1 MTMRKSSVLLSAAS
15 AVAVGLLGQ
24 NSFAAE
30 ESADTGGLEEITVT
44 ARKRSENLQDVGVSI
59 SALGASEIARRSDVD
74 LQTFAN
80 IAPNVIINDLQ
91 QGPGSP
97 AAISIRGV
105 GTTDVEK
112 NFDPTV
118 GVVVDGVF
126 IGVNSGA
133 MIKAIDLQ
141 SMEILRGP
149 QGTLFG
155 RNSVG
160 GVINVTRSKA
170 STDGFSGAVRAGAG
184 NNGDLQV
191 DGYVNFA
198 VSEKFAFKLGVAK
211 RDNDGWYFNR
221 TRNTDVGKVEF
232 LQLSPSF
239 TFKPTDNLEISYR
252 FDKTEQDQDA
262 NTVVNMAQP
271 NQAWCFFYSQCAQN
285 LDAPQSGDRYTVLQN
300 GNGTYQTYFD
310 SDLHIANIGWDVNEG
325 NRVEY
330 VFGKFSTDEKVFQ
343 DWDGTALTLYHTDRP
358 ATWDQV
364 SHELRWV
371 HSGDRLDYTVGVYAW
386 DSDYRIDLRSYI
398 GFGDLLFGLPMGTV
412 LTVDQ
417 TVVQNTKSKAAFFEG
432 DYKLTDALTL
442 TIGGRYTKDDKDSGV
457 IDPSMVST
465 DPMNPQLPPGGNLNS
480 PFAES
485 WSEFTPK
492 VNLRY
497 RLNPDAMVYGL
508 YSKGYRAGGFNGRP
522 GAFFAAQTPYDPETV
537 DNFELGWK
545 SEWMDGRVRL
555 NGSVFLMKYD
565 DKQEEQSVPTTVGTG
580 QQTLVTNAARA
591 EIKGLEVDFLAKI
604 SDNFTLGGNV
614 GVLDS
619 KFKELVDTDPATPVG
634 QRDLSRLKLRRAPE
648 LTATL
653 SPNYTWNVGTGSM
666 WVQADLRYVDD
677 QELTFLNS
685 PQSHV
690 DAHEVLDASIG
701 YRLNNT
707 TVTLWGMNL
716 TDDDSWTQAYDVGT
730 SVTFP
735 GLWTY
740 AAARAPRSYGIRVSH
755 NFGNR

>member
-1 MTMRKSSVLLSAAS
+1 MTMAKSRVLLSTAGV
-15 AVAVGLLGQ
+15 VAITCF
-24 NSFAAE
+24 SPTTYAAE
-30 ESADTGGLEEITVT
+30 DQLGALEEITVT
-44 ARKRSENLQDVGVSI
+44 ARKRAENLQDVGTSI
-59 SALGASEIARRSDVD
+59 SALGAEEIERRSDID

-80 IAPNVIINDLQ
+80 VAPNVVINDLQ

-97 AAISIRGV
+97 AAISVRGV

-118 GVVVDGVF
+118 GVVVDGIF

-155 RNSVG
+155 RNSIG
-160 GVINVTRSKA
+160 GVINVTRSTA
-170 STDGFSGAVRAGAG
+170 STDSFSGAVRAGAG
-184 NNGDLQV
+184 NHGDLQL

-198 VSEKFAFKLGVAK
+198 VSDKFAFKLGAAK
-211 RDNDGWYFNR
+211 RDNDGWFFNR

-239 TFKPTDNLEISYR
+239 TFKPTENLEISYR

-262 NTVVNMAQP
+262 NTVVNMAQA
-271 NQAWCFFYSQCAQN
+271 NQAWCFFYTQCAPN
-285 LDAPQSGDRYTVLQN
+285 LDTPQSGDRYTVLQN

-310 SDLHIANIGWDVNEG
+310 SELHIANIGWDVREG
-325 NRVEY
+325 DRIEY
-330 VFGKFSTDEKVFQ
+330 VFGRFSTDEKVFQ

-358 ATWDQV
+358 AVWNQT

-371 HSGDRLDYTVGVYAW
+371 HTGDKLDYTVGLYAW

-417 TVVQNTKSKAAFFEG
+417 TVVQNTESKAAFFEA
-432 DYKLTDALTL
+432 DYRLTDALTL
-442 TIGGRYTKDDKDSGV
+442 TVGGRYTEDDKDSGL
-457 IDPSMVST
+457 IDAGMPALAT
-465 DPMNPQLPPGGNLNS
+465 LGNLNN
-480 PFAES
+480 PFKKS

-497 RLNPDAMVYGL
+497 RFNEDAMVYGL

-522 GAFFAAQTPYDPETV
+522 GTYEAASIAYDPETV
-537 DNFELGWK
+537 DNYELGWK
-545 SEWMDGRVRL
+545 TEWLNGRVRF
-555 NGSVFLMKYD
+555 NGSVFVMKYD
-565 DKQEEQSVPTTVGTG
+565 DKQEEQSVPTTSGTG

-591 EIKGLEVDFLAKI
+591 EIKGLEFDVLAKV
-604 SDNFTLGGNV
+604 SENFTIGGNV
-614 GVLDS
+614 GILDS
-619 KFKELVDTDPATPVG
+619 KFKELVDTDPATPVN
-634 QRDLSRLKLRRAPE
+634 QRDLSYLKLRRAPD
-648 LTATL
+648 LTVTV
-653 SPNYTWNVGTGSM
+653 SPNYTWEVGNGRM
-666 WVQADLRYVDD
+666 WVQADLRYVDEM
-677 QELTFLNS
+677 ELTFLNS

-701 YRLNNT
+701 YTINQT
-707 TVTLWGMNL
+707 TITLWGMNL

-740 AAARAPRSYGIRVSH
+740 ASARAPRAFGLRVSH
-755 NFGNR
+755 NFGKR

>member
-1 MTMRKSSVLLSAAS
+1 MEKSMVLLAA
-15 AVAVGLLGQ
+15 AGVVAMS
-24 NSFAAE
+24 SFSPTARAAE
-30 ESADTGGLEEITVT
+30 NTADTGGLEEITVT
-44 ARKRSENLQDVGVSI
+44 ARKRAENLQDVGTSI
-59 SALGASEIARRSDVD
+59 SALSVEEIQRRSDVD

-80 IAPNVIINDLQ
+80 VAPNVIINDLQ

-97 AAISIRGV
+97 AAISVRGV

-118 GVVVDGVF
+118 GVVVDGIF

-133 MIKAIDLQ
+133 MIKAIDLTG
-141 SMEILRGP
+141 MEILRGP

-155 RNSVG
+155 RNSIG
-160 GVINVTRSKA
+160 GVINVTRGKA
-170 STDGFSGAVRAGAG
+170 STDGFDAAVRAGAG
-184 NNGDLQV
+184 NYGDLQL

-198 VSEKFAFKLGVAK
+198 VSDKFAFKLGAAK
-211 RDNDGWYFNR
+211 RDNDGWFFNR
-221 TRNTDVGKVEF
+221 TRNSDVGKVEF
-232 LQLSPSF
+232 LQISPSF
-239 TFKPTDNLEISYR
+239 TWRPTEALEISYR
-252 FDKTEQDQDA
+252 FDTTQQDQDA
-262 NTVVNMAQP
+262 NTVLNVAQP
-271 NQAWCFFYSQCAQN
+271 NQAWCFFYNQCAQGLQN
-285 LDAPQSGDRYTVLQN
+285 PQSGDRYTVLQN
-300 GNGTYQTYFD
+300 GVGTYQTFFD

-325 NRVEY
+325 NRIEY
-330 VFGKFSTDEKVFQ
+330 VFGRFSTEEEVFQ

-358 ATWDQV
+358 ATWDQT

-371 HSGDRLDYTVGVYAW
+371 HSGDRLDYTVGLYLW
-386 DSDYRIDLRSYI
+386 ESDYRIDLRSYI

-417 TVVQNTKSKAAFFEG
+417 TVVQNTDSKAAFFEA
-432 DYKLTDALTL
+432 DYRLTDALTL
-442 TIGGRYTKDDKDSGV
+442 TVGGRYTEDEKDSGL
-457 IDPSMVST
+457 IDAGM
-465 DPMNPQLPPGGNLNS
+465 PQLATLGSLAN
-480 PFAES
+480 PFAKS

-492 VNLRY
+492 LNLRY
-497 RLNPDAMVYGL
+497 RVNEDAMVYGL

-522 GAFFAAQTPYDPETV
+522 GTYEAASIAYDPETV

-545 SEWMDGRVRL
+545 TEWMNGRVRL

-580 QQTLVTNAARA
+580 QQTIVTNAARA
-591 EIKGLEVDFLAKI
+591 EIKGLELDFLAKI
-604 SDNFTLGGNV
+604 SDNFTLGGNL

-619 KFKELVDTDPATPVG
+619 KFKELVDTDPATPVN
-634 QRDLSRLKLRRAPE
+634 QRDLSYLKLRRAPE
-648 LTATL
+648 LTATI
-653 SPNYTWNVGTGSM
+653 SPNYTWNVGNGSM
-666 WVQADLRYVDD
+666 WIQADLRYVDD

-685 PQSHV
+685 PQSRV
-690 DAHEVLDASIG
+690 KAHEVLDASIG
-701 YRLNNT
+701 YRLNQT
-707 TVTLWGMNL
+707 TFTLWGMNL

-740 AAARAPRSYGIRVSH
+740 AAARPPRAFGVRVSH

>member
-1 MTMRKSSVLLSAAS
+1 MEKSMVLLAA
-15 AVAVGLLGQ
+15 AGVVAMSGF
-24 NSFAAE
+24 SPTARAAE
-30 ESADTGGLEEITVT
+30 NTADTGGLEEITVT
-44 ARKRSENLQDVGVSI
+44 ARKRAENLQDVGTSI
-59 SALGASEIARRSDVD
+59 SALSVEEIQRRSDVD

-80 IAPNVIINDLQ
+80 VAPNVIINDLQ

-97 AAISIRGV
+97 AAISVRGV

-118 GVVVDGVF
+118 GVVVDGIF

-133 MIKAIDLQ
+133 MIKAIDLTG
-141 SMEILRGP
+141 MEILRGP

-155 RNSVG
+155 RNSIG
-160 GVINVTRSKA
+160 GVINVTRGKA
-170 STDGFSGAVRAGAG
+170 STDGFDAAVRAGAG
-184 NNGDLQV
+184 NYGDLQL

-198 VSEKFAFKLGVAK
+198 VSDKFAFKLGAAK
-211 RDNDGWYFNR
+211 RDNDGWFFNR
-221 TRNTDVGKVEF
+221 TRNSDVGKVEF
-232 LQLSPSF
+232 LQISPSF
-239 TFKPTDNLEISYR
+239 TWRPTEALEISYR
-252 FDKTEQDQDA
+252 FDTTQQDQDA
-262 NTVVNMAQP
+262 NTVLNVAQP
-271 NQAWCFFYSQCAQN
+271 NQAWCFFYNQCAQGLQN
-285 LDAPQSGDRYTVLQN
+285 PQSGDRYTVLQN
-300 GNGTYQTYFD
+300 GVGTYQTFFD

-325 NRVEY
+325 NRIEY
-330 VFGKFSTDEKVFQ
+330 VFGRFSTEEEVFQ

-358 ATWDQV
+358 ATWDQT

-371 HSGDRLDYTVGVYAW
+371 HSGDRLDYTVGLYLW
-386 DSDYRIDLRSYI
+386 ESDYRIDLRSYI

-417 TVVQNTKSKAAFFEG
+417 TVVQNTDSKAAFFEA
-432 DYKLTDALTL
+432 DYRLTDALTL
-442 TIGGRYTKDDKDSGV
+442 TVGGRYTEDEKDSGL
-457 IDPSMVST
+457 IDAGM
-465 DPMNPQLPPGGNLNS
+465 PQLATLGSLAN
-480 PFAES
+480 PFAKS

-492 VNLRY
+492 LNLRY
-497 RLNPDAMVYGL
+497 RVNEDAMVYGL

-522 GAFFAAQTPYDPETV
+522 GTYEAASIAYDPETV

-545 SEWMDGRVRL
+545 TEWMNGRVRL

-580 QQTLVTNAARA
+580 QQTIVTNAARA
-591 EIKGLEVDFLAKI
+591 EIKGLELDFLAKI
-604 SDNFTLGGNV
+604 SDNFTLGGNL

-619 KFKELVDTDPATPVG
+619 KFKELVDTDPATPVS
-634 QRDLSRLKLRRAPE
+634 QRDLSYLKLRRAPE
-648 LTATL
+648 LTATI
-653 SPNYTWNVGTGSM
+653 SPNYSWNLGNGTM
-666 WVQADLRYVDD
+666 WIQADLRYVDD

-685 PQSHV
+685 PQSRV
-690 DAHEVLDASIG
+690 KAHEVLDASIG
-701 YRLNNT
+701 YRLNQT
-707 TVTLWGMNL
+707 TFTLWGMNL

-740 AAARAPRSYGIRVSH
+740 AAARPPRAFGVRVSH

>member
-1 MTMRKSSVLLSAAS
+1 MRKSSVLLSAAS
-15 AVAVGLLGQ
+15 AVAVGLMGQ
-24 NSFAAE
+24 NSVAAE
-30 ESADTGGLEEITVT
+30 NSADTGGLEEITVT

-59 SALGASEIARRSDVD
+59 SALGSEELSRRSDVD

-80 IAPNVIINDLQ
+80 VAPNVIINDLQ

-97 AAISIRGV
+97 AAISVRGV

-141 SMEILRGP
+141 GMEILRGP

-155 RNSVG
+155 RNSIG
-160 GVINVTRSKA
+160 GVINVTRGRPE
-170 STDGFSGAVRAGAG
+170 TDAMSGGVRAGAG
-184 NNGDLQV
+184 NHGDLQI
-191 DGYVNFA
+191 DGYINVP
-198 VSEKFAFKLGVAK
+198 VSDKFAFKLGAAK
-211 RDNDGWYFNR
+211 RDNDGWFFNR
-221 TRNTDVGKVEF
+221 TLNKDVGQVEF
-232 LQLSPSF
+232 LQISPSF
-239 TFKPTDNLEISYR
+239 TFKPTDSLEISYR
-252 FDKTEQDQDA
+252 FDHTEQDQDA

-271 NQAWCFFYSQCAQN
+271 NQAWCAFYLQCADSVQ
-285 LDAPQSGDRYTVLQN
+285 APDGGDRYSVLQN
-300 GNGTYQTYFD
+300 GEGAYQTYFD
-310 SDLHIANIGWDVNEG
+310 SDLHIANIGWDIREG
-325 NRVEY
+325 DRLEY

-358 ATWDQV
+358 AVWDQV

-371 HSGDRLDYTVGVYAW
+371 HSGDRLDYTVGIYAW
-386 DSDYRIDLRSYI
+386 ESDYRIDLRSYI

-417 TVVQNTKSKAAFFEG
+417 TVVQNTDSKAAFFEA
-432 DYKLTDALTL
+432 DYRLTDAMTL
-442 TIGGRYTKDDKDSGV
+442 TVGGRYTKDEKDSGV
-457 IDPSMVST
+457 IDAGMPDLAT
-465 DPMNPQLPPGGNLNS
+465 LGNLAN
-480 PFAES
+480 PFKKS

-497 RLNPDAMVYGL
+497 RLNEDAMVYGL
-508 YSKGYRAGGFNGRP
+508 YSKGYRSGGFNGRP
-522 GAFFAAQTPYDPETV
+522 GTYEAASIAYDPEFV

-545 SEWMDGRVRL
+545 TEWMNGRVRL

-580 QQTLVTNAARA
+580 QQTLVTNAAKA
-591 EIKGLEVDFLAKI
+591 EIKGLELDMLAKI
-604 SDNFTLGGNV
+604 SNNFTLAANV

-619 KFKELVDTDPATPVG
+619 KFKELVDTDPATPIG
-634 QRDLSRLKLRRAPE
+634 QRDLSYLKLRRAPE
-648 LTATL
+648 LTATV
-653 SPNYTWNVGTGSM
+653 SPNYTWDLGNGSM
-666 WVQADLRYVDD
+666 WIQADLRYVDD

-685 PQSHV
+685 PQSRV
-690 DAHEVLDASIG
+690 KAHEVLDASIG

-707 TVTLWGMNL
+707 TFTLWGMNL

-740 AAARAPRSYGIRVSH
+740 AAARAPRSFGVRVMH
-755 NFGNR
+755 NFGTR

>member
-1 MTMRKSSVLLSAAS
+1 MLVSTAGAVVLSCFS
-15 AVAVGLLGQ
+15 PITR
-24 NSFAAE
+24 AAE
-30 ESADTGGLEEITVT
+30 TAAQQGALEEITVT
-44 ARKRSENLQDVGVSI
+44 ARKRAENLQDVGVSI
-59 SALGASEIARRSDVD
+59 SALGANEIARRSDVD

-97 AAISIRGV
+97 AAISVRGV

-118 GVVVDGVF
+118 GVVVDGIF

-155 RNSVG
+155 RNSIG

-170 STDGFSGAVRAGAG
+170 STDGFSAAVRAGGG
-184 NNGDLQV
+184 NHGDLQL

-198 VSEKFAFKLGVAK
+198 VSDKFAFKLGAAK
-211 RDNDGWYFNR
+211 RDNDGWFFNR

-232 LQLSPSF
+232 LQISPSF

-252 FDKTEQDQDA
+252 FDRTEQDQDA
-262 NTVVNMAQP
+262 NTVLNVAQP
-271 NQAWCFFYSQCAQN
+271 NQAWCFFYSQCAGGVQT
-285 LDAPQSGDRYTVLQN
+285 PQSGDRYTVLQN
-300 GNGTYQTYFD
+300 GNGAYQTYFD
-310 SDLHIANIGWDVNEG
+310 SDLHIANIGWDVREG
-325 NRVEY
+325 DRLEY
-330 VFGKFSTDEKVFQ
+330 VFGRFSTDEKVFQ

-358 ATWDQV
+358 AEWNQT

-432 DYKLTDALTL
+432 DYRLTDALTL
-442 TIGGRYTKDDKDSGV
+442 TVGGRYTKDDKDSGL
-457 IDPSMVST
+457 IDAGMPLLAT
-465 DPMNPQLPPGGNLNS
+465 RGNLAN
-480 PFAES
+480 PFQKS

-497 RLNPDAMVYGL
+497 RFNKDAMVYGL

-522 GAFFAAQTPYDPETV
+522 GTYEAASIAYDPESV
-537 DNFELGWK
+537 DNYELGWK
-545 SEWMDGRVRL
+545 TEWMNGRVRL
-555 NGSVFLMKYD
+555 NGSVFLMKYN
-565 DKQEEQSVPTTVGTG
+565 DKQEEQSVPTTSGTG

-591 EIKGLEVDFLAKI
+591 EISGLELDVQAKL
-604 SDNFTLGGNV
+604 SDNFTLAGNI

-619 KFKELVDTDPATPVG
+619 KFKELVDTDPATPVA
-634 QRDLSRLKLRRAPE
+634 QRDLSYLKLRRAPD
-648 LTATL
+648 LTATI
-653 SPNYTWNVGTGSM
+653 SPNYTWNVGNGSM

-685 PQSHV
+685 PQSKV
-690 DAHEVLDASIG
+690 KANAVLDASIG

-707 TVTLWGMNL
+707 TFTVWGMNL

-740 AAARAPRSYGIRVSH
+740 AASRPPRSYGVRVSH
-755 NFGNR
+755 NFGTR